1 MFHPEIILV
10 TIFVFISLY
19 GMIRRNRF
27 FFNLGYFLYGL
38 AVFAAEL
45 NQYFDIN
52 SFSHLLFAILFLLQ
66 AILALPNTLAYDG
79 GAIAKSSGVKIYS
92 CLSIINTVGI
102 LVPYTSPAPN
112 VTYYLHVAMTLF
124 SVIAIGLILGNKI
137 PIQRKA

>member
-1 MFHPEIILV
+1 MLHPEIILV

-19 GMIRRNRF
+19 GMIKKSRF

-52 SFSHLLFAILFLLQ
+52 SFSHLLFAVLFLLQ
-66 AILALPNTLAYDG
+66 AILAIPNTLVYDG
-79 GAIAKSSGVKIYS
+79 AALAKSAGVKIYS
-92 CLSIINTVGI
+92 SLSIINTVGI

-112 VTYYLHVAMTLF
+112 VTYYLHMAMTLF
-124 SVIAIGLILGNKI
+124 SVIAIVFILGNKV
-137 PIQRKA
+137 PIQKEA